1 MLAAAVVERSE
12 RGVMQQVARRGERPH
27 VMVFD
32 SAQLMRDLMGELLQ
46 EARCH
51 ITVSTF
57 LPGSFDQIA
66 GLQPALLLIDLAIH
80 EQVGWALL
88 ERLAL
93 DALTRRIPVLVTST
107 DPRLLERAE
116 AEQVRYG
123 GDGWVVKPFD
133 LEELLAD
140 VERLIALP

>member
-1 MLAAAVVERSE
+1 MEQVSP
-12 RGVMQQVARRGERPH
+12 RGARPH

-51 ITVSTF
+51 VTVSTF

-66 GLQPALLLIDLAIH
+66 GMQPALLLIDLAIH
-80 EQVGWALL
+80 EQVGWELL

-107 DPRLLERAE
+107 DRRLLERAE
-116 AEQVRYG
+116 REQVRYG
-123 GDGWVVKPFD
+123 GQGWAIKPFE
-133 LEELLAD
+133 LEALLD
-140 VERLIALP
+140 EVWRLTSGST